1 MPHMKNLKVMIFP
14 NPIDLRISGIL
25 NVIKRSRVNQGISQ
39 YEMSSRL
46 NVSQNTY
53 FKIEKGKTKLD
64 VYRLIQISNILQID
78 LQELFIEELVH

>member
-1 MPHMKNLKVMIFP
+1 MILP
-14 NPIDLRISGIL
+14 NPIDLRISSIL
-25 NVIKRSRVNQGISQ
+25 NVIKRSRVSQGISQ
-39 YEMSSRL
+39 YETSSRL

-64 VYRLIQISNILQID
+64 VYRLIQIANILQID

>member
-1 MPHMKNLKVMIFP
+1 MTHMKNLKVMIFP

-64 VYRLIQISNILQID
+64 VYRLIQISYKLIFKNFSLKN
-78 LQELFIEELVH
+78 